1 MSISEAVAQVKNAA
15 DANDHQLANSL
26 MKKLNWM
33 TLSRD
38 ERRILNDI
46 VMDAEAHAR
55 AAREFQERRAVNA
68 SSVGDRVVVP
78 PATFEHLRNCVG
90 GTCQAT
96 HSTRP

>member
-1 MSISEAVAQVKNAA
+1 MSISEAVAQVKTAA

-26 MKKLNWM
+26 MKNLNWM

-55 AAREFQERRAVNA
+55 AAREFQERRAGNA
-68 SSVGDRVVVP
+68 IELW
-78 PATFEHLRNCVG
+78 FHLQLWNISGIVLVALARP
-90 GTCQAT
+90 